1 MDTPDSRLDGSLR
14 FWPLLLLL
22 AATAAV
28 WGGILA
34 GGFRFDDFPN
44 LVHDPATSQA
54 AAFRDRLAWGVRPL
68 LRASYFLDHAL
79 WGMRPAGFMLTQLIL
94 QVGCVLGVAVLAG
107 KRNGSQV
114 GAVAA
119 GLCFAMQPAHAEAV
133 AYLSGRSVLL
143 STALLI
149 AGLLSHERAR
159 EGGWGWRWCSLGAF
173 VLACL
178 ARETALVFPLLLVAW
193 EWTRPG
199 SDPRRL
205 WPVLPVAG
213 LTLAALVSLR
223 SYRELFGFSWALR
236 GPLENLTLNLSSL
249 PELFSLWFRPW
260 ALSPVHGAPASGG
273 APLTLGSALV
283 LGMLAAVLFLRR
295 REPMA
300 ALAAGWIL
308 IVLAPTHSIFTRLDT
323 ITERPLYAA
332 WIGPCL
338 LFGHLAG
345 RAWDSRPGR
354 WALLSTGAVL
364 LMLAG
369 VATVQRVRIWT
380 DEVRLWT
387 DTVAKAPRSSLA
399 WNNLGAARRDA
410 GDLPGAVKAIRR
422 ALELDPAN
430 TTARFNLMAMEFT
443 APAATLQGRQP

>member
-1 MDTPDSRLDGSLR
+1 MDAPDSRFDGSLR
-14 FWPLLLLL
+14 LWPLLLLL
-22 AATAAV
+22 AVTVAA

-54 AAFRDRLAWGVRPL
+54 AAFRDRLGWGVRPL

-79 WGMRPAGFMLTQLIL
+79 WGMRAAGFLLTQLIL
-94 QVGCVLGVAVLAG
+94 QIGCVLGLAVLAG
-107 KRNGSQV
+107 RRSGSV
-114 GAVAA
+114 AAALAA
-119 GLCFAMQPAHAEAV
+119 GLCFALQPAHAEAV

-149 AGLLSHERAR
+149 AGLLAHERAR
-159 EGGWGWRWCSLGAF
+159 EGGWGWRLGSLAAF
-173 VLACL
+173 ALACL
-178 ARETALVFPLLLVAW
+178 ARETALVFPLLLLAW

-199 SDPRRL
+199 GEARRL
-205 WPVLPVAG
+205 GPVLLVAAMT
-213 LTLAALVSLR
+213 LTALVSLR
-223 SYRELFGFSWALR
+223 TYRELFGFSWALR
-236 GPLENLTLNLSSL
+236 GPLENLALNLSSL

-260 ALSPVHGAPASGG
+260 ALSPVHEAPAGG
-273 APLTLGSALV
+273 GWTLALGCALA
-283 LGMLAAVLFLRR
+283 LGLVAAGLLLRR
-295 REPMA
+295 RAPAA
-300 ALAAGWIL
+300 ALSALWML

-323 ITERPLYAA
+323 ITERPLYTA
-332 WIGPCL
+332 WIGPAL
-338 LFGHLAG
+338 LLGQLAG
-345 RAWDSRPGR
+345 RAWESDR
-354 WALLSTGAVL
+354 WRRSLIPVGAVL
-364 LMLAG
+364 LIAAG
-369 VATVQRVRIWT
+369 AASVQRVRVWT
-380 DEVRLWT
+380 DEVKLWT

-443 APAATLQGRQP
+443 TPAAALQGREP